1 MSLWRFDLLTLSS
14 SQLLSNSQL
23 LPQVPLS
30 LQAPLSHL
38 RRYSPLRR
46 KPQEGSV
53 VVVREQAINAKPSL
67 HLEKKTRGAPLTSTT
82 LRKTRRAPLTTPTL
96 KKKRTSGQMRS
107 ISSGARLTLRKRLH
121 SQILQKA
128 ERSSLT
134 GAMVVQD
141 IVAKPAALAPRAC
154 EGAGCFYSL
163 YCREEKFSETELPV

>member
-67 HLEKKTRGAPLTSTT
+67 HLEKKTS
-82 LRKTRRAPLTTPTL
+82 RAPLTTPTL
-96 KKKRTSGQMRS
+96 KKISTSGQMRS

>member
-67 HLEKKTRGAPLTSTT
+67 HLEKKTS
-82 LRKTRRAPLTTPTL
+82 RAPLTTPTL
-96 KKKRTSGQMRS
+96 KKISTSGQMRS

-141 IVAKPAALAPRAC
+141 IVASLRLLRLERAR
-154 EGAGCFYSL
+154 GQVASIHSIA
-163 YCREEKFSETELPV
+163 EKRNSRKLSFRYRGFSELILTLAL